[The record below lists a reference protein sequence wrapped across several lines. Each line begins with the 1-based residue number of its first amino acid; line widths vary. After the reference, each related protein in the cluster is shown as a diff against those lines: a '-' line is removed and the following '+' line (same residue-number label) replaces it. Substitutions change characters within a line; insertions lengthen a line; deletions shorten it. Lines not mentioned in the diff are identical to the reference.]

1 MNNIHKMKRI
11 IFAFLVIQLVLSCTI
26 KKEEAKKPNVLVIIV
41 DDLGYADL
49 SCQGST
55 DILTPNIDHLA
66 ASGIRFT
73 DGYVTAPQCGPSRA
87 GLMSGV
93 FQDRFGYNDII
104 NQNGLPPKS
113 VLLTLPE
120 QMKKQGYVT
129 GMTGKWHIGYKNP
142 EYVNPPEENN
152 APWLR
157 GFDFVNMHDG
167 AMTHYYNYS
176 ESGSEWNL
184 WRGIDNR
191 YMRKRESEQEPSF
204 IDDLDPETY
213 MTDYLTDEA
222 CAFIQ
227 RHQSEPWFFYLSY
240 NAPHSPMVAKKEKL
254 AKYKHLKGVRRVLAA
269 MMESVDDGVGEVIE
283 NIRETGQAE
292 NTMVWFLSDNG
303 GATPSNGSL
312 NGPLAGRKTHLF
324 EGGVRVPFI
333 VAFPGTLPAGKV
345 EQEPI
350 SSLDILPT
358 SMALAGAKSVPEIY
372 NGHNIMPWL
381 QGVEDCPSDE
391 LFWSFWGNY
400 SLRFGD
406 YKEVRS
412 NRNDAK
418 TADGRPVPGH
428 FFSNIRENPGEDPD
442 QPLNSPKY
450 QKILT
455 TKLDQRI
462 VQLEADQQILRP
474 VFTPEFQQKFDDR
487 IAVIQR
493 AKLLNGQQV
502 RIDFEQ
508 IDVES
513 RIAHD
518 RIMPP
523 MTDGYYTESCKIV
536 DGVSGKGLRFKNSS
550 MTIGK
555 TSSSTEFKWDSP
567 VTKHLWFKL
576 EATSEGI
583 MNVLDMTDNTLP
595 IEASSSGYRL
605 QINSENKLQLVLKSI
620 DGQVYKHIGRS
631 IGALE
636 LDQWYFVA
644 LRFNENNEVTLTCLD
659 RNASANGVAQLKK
672 ASETFKIS
680 YKLQF
685 PGTML
690 PRIGSNAKGDGNFF
704 EGSIDEIGLTNNY
717 VPDEALFKAYLK
729 MQNP

>member
-1 MNNIHKMKRI
+1 MKTKTKFL
-11 IFAFLVIQLVLSCTI
+11 FAVCCLFLLGGNTFSQT
-26 KKEEAKKPNVLVIIV
+26 KKPNVLVIIV

-55 DILTPNIDHLA
+55 DILTPNIDQLA
-66 ASGIRFT
+66 ESGIRFT

-142 EYVNPPEENN
+142 EYVHPPEENN

-157 GFDFVNMHDG
+157 GFDFVNMHDSG
-167 AMTHYYNYS
+167 MSHYYNYS
-176 ESGSEWNL
+176 ESGSEWML
-184 WRGIDNR
+184 WAGIDNR
-191 YMRKRESEQEPSF
+191 YLRKRESENKPSF

-227 RHQSEPWFFYLSY
+227 RHESEPWFFYLSY
-240 NAPHSPMVAKKEKL
+240 NAPHTPMVAKKEKL
-254 AKYKHLKGVRRVLAA
+254 EKYNHLKGLRRVLAA

-283 NIRETGQAE
+283 KIRATGQAE
-292 NTMVWFLSDNG
+292 NTIVWFLSDNG
-303 GATPSNGSL
+303 GVAPHNGSL
-312 NGPLAGRKTHLF
+312 NGPLAGRKGHLF

-345 EQEPI
+345 EKEPI

-358 SMALAGAKSVPEIY
+358 SMALAGSKSIPEIY
-372 NGHNIMPWL
+372 DGHNVIPWL
-381 QGVEDCPSDE
+381 QEVEDCPNDE

-400 SLRFGD
+400 SLRLGD

-412 NRNDAK
+412 KRNDAK
-418 TADGRPVPGH
+418 TADGRSVPGH

-442 QPLNSPKY
+442 QPLNNLKY
-450 QKILT
+450 QQMLE

-462 VQLEADQQILRP
+462 VQLQADQQILKP
-474 VFTPEFQQKFDDR
+474 VYTPDFQQKVDDR
-487 IAVIQR
+487 IAVIQH
-493 AKLLNGQQV
+493 AKLLNGQRV

-513 RIAHD
+513 RIARD

-523 MTDGYYTESCKIV
+523 MTECYYTESCKIV
-536 DGVSGKGLRFKNSS
+536 NGVSGKGLRFKNSS

-555 TSSSTEFKWDSP
+555 TSSTSEFKWGSP
-567 VTKHLWFKL
+567 VTTYLWLKL
-576 EATSEGI
+576 EATSKGI

-595 IEASSSGYRL
+595 IEESSSGYRL
-605 QINSENKLQLVLKSI
+605 QINSKNKLQLVLKSI
-620 DGQVYKHIGRS
+620 NGQVYKYGCES

-636 LDQWYFVA
+636 LNQWYFVA

-659 RNASANGVAQLKK
+659 RNASANGVAQVKE

-680 YKLQF
+680 DKLQF
-685 PGTML
+685 PKTML

-704 EGSIDEIGLTNNY
+704 EGSIDEIGLANNY
-717 VPDEALFKAYLK
+717 VTDEALFKAYLK
-729 MQNP
+729 MLNP